1 MARYNPKRMLIG
13 IIGDEDTT
21 TGFLL
26 AGIGDR
32 NRTGKRN
39 FLVVNSD
46 TTLSQIE
53 KGFKELTG
61 RKDIGILLINQHI
74 AEEIRHLLTQ
84 YDQKLPTILEIPSK
98 NQLYDPDKDDVMI
111 RVKKLLGK

>member
-1 MARYNPKRMLIG
+1 MAKRMLIG
-13 IIGDEDTT
+13 IIGDEDTV

-32 NRTGKRN
+32 NRTGQRN
-39 FLVVNSD
+39 FLVVNSE
-46 TTLSQIE
+46 TTLAQIE
-53 KGFKELTG
+53 KAFKEITS
-61 RKDIGILLINQHI
+61 RKDVGILLMNQHV
-74 AEEIRHLLTQ
+74 AEDIRHLLAQ
-84 YDQKLPTILEIPSK
+84 YTQKLPTILEIPSK

>member
-1 MARYNPKRMLIG
+1 MSRYNPRRMLIG
-13 IIGDEDTT
+13 IIGDEDTV

-32 NRTGKRN
+32 NRNGKRN
-39 FLVVNSD
+39 FFVVNSE
-46 TTLSQIE
+46 TTISQIE
-53 KGFKELTG
+53 KGFKEITA
-61 RKDIGILLINQHI
+61 RRDIGILLINQHI

-84 YDQKLPTILEIPSK
+84 YTQKMPTILEIPSK
-98 NQLYDPDKDDVMI
+98 DQIYDPDKDDVMI

>member
-1 MARYNPKRMLIG
+1 M
-13 IIGDEDTT
+13 
-21 TGFLL
+21 
-26 AGIGDR
+26 GIGDR
-32 NRTGKRN
+32 NRSGKRN

-53 KGFKELTG
+53 KGFKEITQ
-61 RKDIGILLINQHI
+61 KKMLLINQHI
-74 AEEIRHLLTQ
+74 AEEIRHLLTK
-84 YDQKLPTILEIPSK
+84 YEQKLPTILEIPSK